1 MSKMSSIEKEKIND
15 HSIDRFSNSMV
26 AASTVTCLL
35 HLSLIAFY
43 LTYEVPEMV
52 IYNICGLSL
61 FLVLRILFKNKW
73 IKIPFILGSIDVITG
88 IIMADYFI
96 GWASNFNIYL
106 LLLPASLLI
115 YTGWKI
121 WEIALFFIAI
131 LGIYLSSLELLLD
144 FPGVYDI
151 DRQILKYLSFANST
165 TAVAILIVILRY
177 FNASI
182 LKMQEH
188 LENKNKEL
196 KNNTALLDSSLKKE
210 KHASEMKSHFVSVTS
225 HQFRTPL
232 AIIQSNSQLI
242 NMILV
247 KSDSPLKDKIEPSTL
262 RINKEIKR
270 MTELMDDVLLQ
281 GKITSGTIEFE
292 QSNVNI
298 HDLIKKIVNQY
309 NELQEDKRTV
319 TIEITG
325 QIKELYVDIKMIQH
339 AISNLISNALK
350 YSEKKNPEVIIEF
363 AENVVVIMVQDY
375 GIGIPKTEI
384 KNLFQPFYRAL
395 NVQSIQ
401 GTGLG
406 LSIAKDYIEL
416 NGGTIEV
423 ESEINVGTQ
432 FIITLP
438 I

>member
-1 MSKMSSIEKEKIND
+1 MSKMDSNKID
-15 HSIDRFSNSMV
+15 SKHSIDRFSSSMV
-26 AASTVTCLL
+26 AASTVTCFL
-35 HLSLIAFY
+35 HLSLSVFY
-43 LTYEVPEMV
+43 FTIQVPELV
-52 IYNICGLSL
+52 FYNICGLFL
-61 FLVLRILFKNKW
+61 FLGLRILFKKKW
-73 IKIPFILGSIDVITG
+73 VKIPFVLGSLDVITG

-106 LLLPASLLI
+106 IILPVSILI

-121 WEIALFFIAI
+121 WELSLYLI
-131 LGIYLSSLELLLD
+131 LIFGIYLSLYLLLLD
-144 FPGVYDI
+144 FPGVYTI
-151 DRQILKYLSFANST
+151 DSLLLRYLSLANSIAT
-165 TAVAILIVILRY
+165 VAFLIVILRF
-177 FNASI
+177 FNSSI
-182 LKMQEH
+182 LNMQKS
-188 LENKNKEL
+188 LESKNKQL
-196 KNNTALLDSSLKKE
+196 KHKTTELDSSLKKE
-210 KHASEMKSHFVSVTS
+210 KHAGEMKSHFVSVTS

-298 HDLIKKIVNQY
+298 HDLIKKIANQY

-339 AISNLISNALK
+339 AISNLISNAFK

-363 AENVVVIMVQDY
+363 TEKVVVIMVQDY
-375 GIGIPKTEI
+375 GIGIPKKEI

-395 NVQSIQ
+395 NVQAMQ